1 MTPLKILV
9 AEDFRA
15 FREFV
20 CAQLRRRTDVHVV
33 AVDDGLAAVQA
44 ATDLQPDLVLL
55 DIGLPTMNGL
65 EAARHIR
72 AQSPASKVVFLTQES
87 APEFVEA
94 ALELGVDGYI
104 IKTRAHD
111 YMLPVVETML
121 AGRARGGERPRAA
134 RSRPDDRHR
143 HHAHCFADDSALLAS
158 AERFVL
164 ATLAAQDA
172 AIVAMTRPHLDALS
186 GGLRRRQSII
196 ARAIEQG
203 TLLMIDANDTVH
215 ALTADGPVDWGG
227 LKAGWSALIA
237 AAGAAT
243 GQPRPRVAAFSETG
257 ALLVAAGHVEIAMR
271 LEAIAD
277 EMVAR
282 DLPALDLTCVYPML
296 PPARDASFTRI
307 CAAHSLMSIR

>member
-1 MTPLKILV
+1 MAPLKILV

-20 CAQLRRRTDVHVV
+20 CSQLHRRTDVHVV

-44 ATDLQPDLVLL
+44 AADLRPDLVLL

-65 EAARHIR
+65 EAARQIR

-94 ALELGVDGYI
+94 ALDLGVDGYI

-121 AGRARGGERPRAA
+121 AGRAGGDERLRAA
-134 RSRPDDRHR
+134 RSSPDGRHR

-172 AIVAMTRPHLDALS
+172 AIVAMTRPHLDALR
-186 GGLRRRQSII
+186 GGLRRRQATID
-196 ARAIEQG
+196 RAIEQG
-203 TLLMIDANDTVH
+203 TLVTIDANDTVH
-215 ALTADGPVDWGG
+215 TLTADSGVDWDI
-227 LKAGWSALIA
+227 LKAGWIEVLA

-243 GQPRPRVAAFSETG
+243 GQPRPRVASFSETG
-257 ALLVAAGHVEIAMR
+257 ALLIAAGHVETAMR
-271 LEAIAD
+271 LEAIAED
-277 EMVAR
+277 LVAR
-282 DLPALDLTCVYPML
+282 DLPTLEITCVYPML
-296 PPARDASFTRI
+296 PPAHDSSFTRI